1 MDRREKLMDAIG
13 EVGGDLIFRAEKER
27 FAPSALRR
35 WGGLAAALAIVAGL
49 TLAALPWLGS
59 ANQQPAQQTQPQPD
73 VSTTTEV
80 TEEQTDTADAT
91 DTVEDTMDATDAVV
105 ETTQTEDTDHGLEEM
120 PSWSLELPSYDDARA
135 LWLSG
140 RSNQILSSFVSTL
153 ELGCT
158 EAHASVLDFPDSM
171 LLSSEDLSWLFIL
184 LLNQQKNNGWY
195 LGPSYEERWFE
206 SQEDLPEDSP
216 YRLQGGW
223 YDIPVS
229 EFQSMLQCWLP
240 AVNLEPESLSNY
252 IPEEDVLRFSTISG
266 LGGDVFL
273 ELADVY
279 FYDDNQIMSLA
290 VNRYADEEKTQLE
303 LVRYYTV
310 QFDSG
315 LAKYTSILTE

>member
-13 EVGGDLIFRAEKER
+13 EVGSDLIFRAEKER

-35 WGGLAAALAIVAGL
+35 WGGLAAALVIVAGL

-59 ANQQPAQQTQPQPD
+59 ANQQPAQQPQPQPD

-120 PSWSLELPSYDDARA
+120 PSWSLDLPSYDDARA

-140 RSNQILSSFVSTL
+140 RSNQLLSSFVSTL

-171 LLSSEDLSWLFIL
+171 LLSSEDLSWLFLL

-279 FYDDNQIMSLA
+279 FYDDNQIMSLV

>member
-13 EVGGDLIFRAEKER
+13 EVGSDLIFRAEKER

-35 WGGLAAALAIVAGL
+35 WGGLAAALVIVAGL

-91 DTVEDTMDATDAVV
+91 DTVEDTMDSTDEVPPA
-105 ETTQTEDTDHGLEEM
+105 QTEDTDHGLEEL
-120 PSWSLELPSYDDARA
+120 PSWSLDLPSYDDARA

-140 RSNQILSSFVSTL
+140 RSNQLLSSFVSTL

-206 SQEDLPEDSP
+206 PQEDLPEDSP

-240 AVNLEPESLSNY
+240 AVNLEPDSLSNY

-279 FYDDNQIMSLA
+279 FYDENKIMSLA

>member
-35 WGGLAAALAIVAGL
+35 WGGLAAALVIVAGL

-80 TEEQTDTADAT
+80 KEEQTDTADAT

-120 PSWSLELPSYDDARA
+120 PSWSLDLPSYDDARS

-140 RSNQILSSFVSTL
+140 RSNQLLSSFVSTL

-171 LLSSEDLSWLFIL
+171 LLSSEDLSWLFLL

-206 SQEDLPEDSP
+206 PQENLPEDSP

-279 FYDDNQIMSLA
+279 FYDDNQIMSLV

>member
-1 MDRREKLMDAIG
+1 MDRRETLMDAIG
-13 EVGGDLIFRAEKER
+13 EVGSDLIFRAEKER

-35 WGGLAAALAIVAGL
+35 WGGLAAALVIVAGL
-49 TLAALPWLGS
+49 TLAALPWLQSG
-59 ANQQPAQQTQPQPD
+59 NLQPAAQPQPD
-73 VSTTTEV
+73 VSTTTEA
-80 TEEQTDTADAT
+80 TEEQTDTADTT
-91 DTVEDTMDATDAVV
+91 DTAEDSTDEVPPA
-105 ETTQTEDTDHGLEEM
+105 QTEDTDHGLEE
-120 PSWSLELPSYDDARA
+120 LPSYDDARS

-140 RSNQILSSFVSTL
+140 RSNQLLSSFVSTL

-206 SQEDLPEDSP
+206 SQENLPEDSP

-240 AVNLEPESLSNY
+240 EINLEPESLSNY
-252 IPEEDVLRFSTISG
+252 IPEEDVLRFATISG
-266 LGGDVFL
+266 LGGDVYL

-279 FYDDNQIMSLA
+279 FYDENKIMSLV
-290 VNRYADEEKTQLE
+290 VNRYADAEKTNLE

>member
-35 WGGLAAALAIVAGL
+35 WGGLAAALVIVAGL

-59 ANQQPAQQTQPQPD
+59 ANQQPAQQPQPQPD

-91 DTVEDTMDATDAVV
+91 DAVV
-105 ETTQTEDTDHGLEEM
+105 ESTQTEDTDHGLEEM
-120 PSWSLELPSYDDARA
+120 PSWSLDLPSYDDARA

-140 RSNQILSSFVSTL
+140 RSNQLLSSFVSTL

>member
-1 MDRREKLMDAIG
+1 MDRRETLMDAIG
-13 EVGGDLIFRAEKER
+13 EVGSDLIFQAETKR

-35 WGGLAAALAIVAGL
+35 WGGLAAAVVIVAGL
-49 TLAALPWLGS
+49 TLAALPWLQSG
-59 ANQQPAQQTQPQPD
+59 NQQPAAQTQPD
-73 VSTTTEV
+73 VSSTTEV
-80 TEEQTDTADAT
+80 TEEPTDTTDAADTA
-91 DTVEDTMDATDAVV
+91 EDTMDSTDEVPP
-105 ETTQTEDTDHGLEEM
+105 TQTEDTDHGLEEL
-120 PSWSLELPSYDDARA
+120 PSWSLDLPSYDDART

-140 RSNQILSSFVSTL
+140 RSNQLLSSFVSTL

-158 EAHASVLDFPDSM
+158 EAHASVLDFPDS
-171 LLSSEDLSWLFIL
+171 LVLSSEDLSWLFIL

-206 SQEDLPEDSP
+206 PQENLPEDSP

-240 AVNLEPESLSNY
+240 EISLEPESLENY
-252 IPEEDVLRFSTISG
+252 IPEEDVLRFATISG

-279 FYDDNQIMSLA
+279 FYDDNQIMSLV
-290 VNRYADEEKTQLE
+290 VNRYADEEKTNLE

>member
-13 EVGGDLIFRAEKER
+13 EVGSDLIFQAETKR

-35 WGGLAAALAIVAGL
+35 WGGLAAAVVIVAGL

-59 ANQQPAQQTQPQPD
+59 ANQQPAAQQQSDAPE

-80 TEEQTDTADAT
+80 TEEQVDTV
-91 DTVEDTMDATDAVV
+91 DTVEDTADDTDAVV
-105 ETTQTEDTDHGLEEM
+105 APEQTVTEDKDEGLEELA
-120 PSWSLELPSYDDARA
+120 SWSLNLPSYDDARA

-140 RSNQILSSFVSTL
+140 RSNQLLSSFVSTL

-158 EAHASVLDFPDSM
+158 EAHASVLDFPDS
-171 LLSSEDLSWLFIL
+171 LVLSGEDLEWLFLL

-195 LGPSYEERWFE
+195 TGPSYEERWFE
-206 SQEDLPEDSP
+206 PQENLPEDSP

-229 EFQSMLQCWLP
+229 EFQTMLQCWLSD
-240 AVNLEPESLSNY
+240 VSLEPESLEHY
-252 IPEEDVLRFSTISG
+252 VPEEDVLRFATISG
-266 LGGDVFL
+266 LGGDVYL

-279 FYDDNQIMSLA
+279 FYDEEQIMSLV
-290 VNRYADEEKTQLE
+290 VNRYADEEKTNLE

>member
-13 EVGGDLIFRAEKER
+13 EVGSDLIFQAETKR

-35 WGGLAAALAIVAGL
+35 WGGLAAAVVIVAGL
-49 TLAALPWLGS
+49 TLVALPWLGS
-59 ANQQPAQQTQPQPD
+59 ANQQPAAQQQSDAPE

-80 TEEQTDTADAT
+80 TEEQV
-91 DTVEDTMDATDAVV
+91 DTVEDTADDTDAVV
-105 ETTQTEDTDHGLEEM
+105 APEQTVTEDKDEGLEELA
-120 PSWSLELPSYDDARA
+120 SWSLNLPSYDDARA

-140 RSNQILSSFVSTL
+140 RSNQLLSSFVSTL

-158 EAHASVLDFPDSM
+158 EAHASVLDFPDS
-171 LLSSEDLSWLFIL
+171 LVLSGEDLEWLFLL

-195 LGPSYEERWFE
+195 TGPSYEERWFE
-206 SQEDLPEDSP
+206 PQENLPEDSP

-229 EFQSMLQCWLP
+229 EFQTMLQCWLSD
-240 AVNLEPESLSNY
+240 VSLEPESLEHY
-252 IPEEDVLRFSTISG
+252 VPEEDVLRFATISG
-266 LGGDVFL
+266 LGGDVYL

-279 FYDDNQIMSLA
+279 FYDEEQIMSLV
-290 VNRYADEEKTQLE
+290 VNRYADEEKTNLE

-315 LAKYTSILTE
+315 LARYVSILTE

>member
-1 MDRREKLMDAIG
+1 MDA
-13 EVGGDLIFRAEKER
+13 A
-27 FAPSALRR
+27 
-35 WGGLAAALAIVAGL
+35 
-49 TLAALPWLGS
+49 
-59 ANQQPAQQTQPQPD
+59 
-73 VSTTTEV
+73 
-80 TEEQTDTADAT
+80 
-91 DTVEDTMDATDAVV
+91 DAVV
-105 ETTQTEDTDHGLEEM
+105 EPTQTEDTDHGLEEM
-120 PSWSLELPSYDDARA
+120 PSWSLDLPSYDDARA

-140 RSNQILSSFVSTL
+140 RSNQLLSSFVSTL

-240 AVNLEPESLSNY
+240 AVNLEPESLENY

-279 FYDDNQIMSLA
+279 FYDENKIMSLV
-290 VNRYADEEKTQLE
+290 VNRYADEEKTELE

>member
-1 MDRREKLMDAIG
+1 MDRREELMDAIG
-13 EVGGDLIFRAEKER
+13 EVGSDLIFQAETKR

-35 WGGLAAALAIVAGL
+35 WGGLAAAVVIVAGL

-59 ANQQPAQQTQPQPD
+59 ANQQPAEQTQPQPD

-80 TEEQTDTADAT
+80 KVEPTDTADTT
-91 DTVEDTMDATDAVV
+91 DTVEDTMDSTDEVP
-105 ETTQTEDTDHGLEEM
+105 TTQTEDKDDGLEEL
-120 PSWSLELPSYDDARA
+120 PSWSLDLPSYDDARA
-135 LWLSG
+135 LWLSD
-140 RSNQILSSFVSTL
+140 RSNQLLSSFVSTL

-158 EAHASVLDFPDSM
+158 EVHASVLDFADPTV
-171 LLSSEDLSWLFIL
+171 LSGEDLSWLFLL
-184 LLNQQKNNGWY
+184 LLNQQKSNGWY

-206 SQEDLPEDSP
+206 PQENLPEDSP

-229 EFQSMLQCWLP
+229 EFQTMLQCWLP
-240 AVNLEPESLSNY
+240 DVNLEPESLENY
-252 IPEEDVLRFSTISG
+252 IPEEDVLRYSTISG
-266 LGGDVFL
+266 LGGDVYL

-279 FYDDNQIMSLA
+279 FYDEEQIMSLV
-290 VNRYADEEKTQLE
+290 VNRYADAEKTELQ